1 MPIQSETKSQAA
13 SDATVMQ
20 GTGGMPELTLRQLE
34 DAVLNQFLQERV
46 LVMAVT
52 PRPREQI
59 ALTLQD
65 LVSPMGVAVAVS
77 MILATAL
84 GLLI

>member
-1 MPIQSETKSQAA
+1 MK
-13 SDATVMQ
+13 Q
-20 GTGGMPELTLRQLE
+20 GTRGMPELTLKQSG
-34 DAVLNQFLQERV
+34 DAVLNQFLQEWV

-59 ALTLQD
+59 PLTLQD
-65 LVSPMGVAVAVS
+65 LVSPIGVAVAVS
-77 MILATAL
+77 IILATAP